1 MLANARLRPTRSML
15 LWLPLVLLS
24 LSQTERGGVSGS
36 EADENV
42 LDLERPVRP
51 GRLKE
56 LLEETVGFSSVMC
69 LPKHAV

>member
-1 MLANARLRPTRSML
+1 ML

-69 LPKHAV
+69 HPEHAV